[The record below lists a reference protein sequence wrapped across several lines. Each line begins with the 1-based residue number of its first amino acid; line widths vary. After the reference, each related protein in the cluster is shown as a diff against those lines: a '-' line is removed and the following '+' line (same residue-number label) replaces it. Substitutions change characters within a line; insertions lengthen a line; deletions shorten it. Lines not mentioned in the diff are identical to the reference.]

1 MKTIII
7 KALTKTLKN
16 ILIAF
21 ASQKMIE
28 WALWEI
34 LETLAKS
41 TKTDKDDKF
50 VAKLKEQ
57 YYDNKGN

>member
-1 MKTIII
+1 M
-7 KALTKTLKN
+7 LL
-16 ILIAF
+16 AF

-34 LETLAKS
+34 LEALAKS